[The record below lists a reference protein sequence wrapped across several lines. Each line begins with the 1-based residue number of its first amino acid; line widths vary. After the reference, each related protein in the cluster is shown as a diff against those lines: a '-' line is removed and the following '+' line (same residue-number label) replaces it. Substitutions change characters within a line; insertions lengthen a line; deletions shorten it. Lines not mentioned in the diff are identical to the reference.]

1 MSKKTV
7 LNEVRRFMKLANLNA
22 NLSSNFVSK
31 LEEGGDWNYN
41 RDDEEINEQ
50 VEDELEVED
59 EVEIE
64 EPVEIEDEVEVD
76 VDLDVEVEEEAVIS
90 DEEADVLIALGQK
103 LAAAQEGAAEEEVED
118 AMDDLDAADDLE
130 ADAEELEMDAA
141 EDLEDAAEDLME
153 DETLEEI
160 LDSILHEDSGEEE
173 GRHYE
178 DDEEADRKH
187 LAALKKDIRYDDDH
201 IDEEKDPNWGGNKGD
216 YKRRKDAKGVRKK
229 VGDKDH
235 HYKDYMEEDQ
245 GYDDKED
252 ESLGMR
258 RGKEADKK
266 QSEKDR
272 RDDSYGKWGSRNQRD
287 RMRNRRR
294 EIPKL
299 RNEDAV
305 VQEVLKRVRARL
317 AQMAKK

>member
-1 MSKKTV
+1 MSKKNV
-7 LNEVRRFMKLANLNA
+7 LNEVRRFMKLANLDA
-22 NLSSNFVSK
+22 NMSSNFITK
-31 LEEGGDWNYN
+31 IEEGEMPSYL
-41 RDDEEINEQ
+41 RDDEGEEM
-50 VEDELEVED
+50 EDEIDVEAD
-59 EVEIE
+59 VDIDDG
-64 EPVEIEDEVEVD
+64 VEIEDEVEVEMD
-76 VDLDVEVEEEAVIS
+76 VDVEEEAVIT
-90 DEEADVLIALGQK
+90 DEEADILIALGQK
-103 LAAAQEGAAEEEVED
+103 LAAAQELGAEEEVE
-118 AMDDLDAADDLE
+118 
-130 ADAEELEMDAA
+130 AEVDAA
-141 EDLEDAAEDLME
+141 EDLEDAAEDLMQE

-187 LAALKKDIRYDDDH
+187 MAALKKDIRYDDDH

-287 RMRNRRR
+287 RMRNRKRD
-294 EIPKL
+294 IPKL

>member
-1 MSKKTV
+1 MSKKNV
-7 LNEVRRFMKLANLNA
+7 LNEVRRFMKLANLDA
-22 NLSSNFVSK
+22 NMSSNFITK
-31 LEEGGDWNYN
+31 IEEGEMPSYL
-41 RDDEEINEQ
+41 RDDEGEEM
-50 VEDELEVED
+50 EDEIDVEAD
-59 EVEIE
+59 VDIDDG
-64 EPVEIEDEVEVD
+64 VEIEDEVEVEMD
-76 VDLDVEVEEEAVIS
+76 VDVEEEAVIT
-90 DEEADVLIALGQK
+90 DEEADILIALGQK
-103 LAAAQEGAAEEEVED
+103 LAAAQELGAEEEVED
-118 AMDDLDAADDLE
+118 ALDDLDAADELE
-130 ADAEELEMDAA
+130 ADAEEAEVDAA
-141 EDLEDAAEDLME
+141 EDLEDAAEDLMQE

-287 RMRNRRR
+287 RMRNRKRD
-294 EIPKL
+294 IPKL

>member
-22 NLSSNFVSK
+22 NLSSNFVNK

-41 RDDEEINEQ
+41 RDDEEVNEQ

-90 DEEADVLIALGQK
+90 DEEADILIALGQK

-187 LAALKKDIRYDDDH
+187 MAALKRDIEYDDDH
-201 IDEEKDPNWGGNKGD
+201 IDEGEGSKKGE
-216 YKRRKDAKGVRKK
+216 YARRDKKGK
-229 VGDKDH
+229 VGHRAGDVGGGKYGKGG
-235 HYKDYMEEDQ
+235 HYKDYMGEEQSTAAEKKAAEEAREDAKRRKETRAKQRDRHSRAARAGRMEEDQ
-245 GYDDKED
+245 
-252 ESLGMR
+252 
-258 RGKEADKK
+258 
-266 QSEKDR
+266 
-272 RDDSYGKWGSRNQRD
+272 
-287 RMRNRRR
+287 
-294 EIPKL
+294 
-299 RNEDAV
+299 V
-305 VQEVLKRVRARL
+305 VQEVLRRVRAKL
-317 AQMAKK
+317 TAMNKQKKQ

>member
-1 MSKKTV
+1 MSKKNV
-7 LNEVRRFMKLANLNA
+7 LNEVRRFMKLANLDA
-22 NLSSNFVSK
+22 NMSSNFITK
-31 LEEGGDWNYN
+31 IEEGEMPSYL
-41 RDDEEINEQ
+41 RHDEGEEM
-50 VEDELEVED
+50 EDEIDVEAD
-59 EVEIE
+59 VDIDDG
-64 EPVEIEDEVEVD
+64 VEIEDEVEVEMD
-76 VDLDVEVEEEAVIS
+76 VDVEEEAVIT
-90 DEEADVLIALGQK
+90 DEEADILIALGQK
-103 LAAAQEGAAEEEVED
+103 LAAAQELGAEEEVED
-118 AMDDLDAADDLE
+118 ALDDLDAADELE
-130 ADAEELEMDAA
+130 ADAEEAEVDAA
-141 EDLEDAAEDLME
+141 EDLEDAAEDLMQE

-287 RMRNRRR
+287 RMRNRKRD
-294 EIPKL
+294 IPKL

>member
-22 NLSSNFVSK
+22 DLSSNFVSK

-41 RDDEEINEQ
+41 RDDEEVSEQ

-235 HYKDYMEEDQ
+235 HYKDYMGEEQ
-245 GYDDKED
+245 STEAEKKAAEEAVPLPKEKILP
-252 ESLGMR
+252 EGMV
-258 RGKEADKK
+258 E
-266 QSEKDR
+266 
-272 RDDSYGKWGSRNQRD
+272 GSVEHSIWLNNQ
-287 RMRNRRR
+287 
-294 EIPKL
+294 
-299 RNEDAV
+299 
-305 VQEVLKRVRARL
+305 Q
-317 AQMAKK
+317 